1 MHYIRIGKLG
11 HIARMLN
18 PKNRNGPVAC
28 TTYPTKPGESC
39 RKAITAQER
48 IEASILTHT
57 TWMSDPPERK
67 TVTLLIYE
75 VGPNGITINTQK
87 EFDDEAQ
94 WKYLEEMLKSK
105 VEKRIAERISLAH
118 HKLPELFKQIKTD
131 TKITYPF
138 KYGCMSREYMYPE
151 LGNQLEKEH
160 CTR

>member
-1 MHYIRIGKLG
+1 M
-11 HIARMLN
+11 
-18 PKNRNGPVAC
+18 
-28 TTYPTKPGESC
+28 
-39 RKAITAQER
+39 
-48 IEASILTHT
+48 
-57 TWMSDPPERK
+57 
-67 TVTLLIYE
+67 
-75 VGPNGITINTQK
+75 QK

-94 WKYLEEMLKSK
+94 WKYLEEMLESK

-138 KYGCMSREYMYPE
+138 KYDCMSGEYMCPE